1 MVHLNVEK
9 CTKMAII
16 HLLNGTF
23 CCPQTP
29 VCLLKKILISPDPT
43 LGKEEENALDD
54 NMYV

>member
-29 VCLLKKILISPDPT
+29 VCLLKKILISLDPT